1 VITFDEFKKVE
12 LKTAKILD
20 AQDIPGADRIWKLT
34 VDIGGEKKEIVAG
47 IKQFY
52 TREALVGRSV
62 VVVNNLTPS
71 VIRGVESHGMLLVA
85 KDGTT
90 LSLLTVDKDMPPGSI
105 VG

>member
-1 VITFDEFKKVE
+1 MITFDEFKKVE